1 MWAEKVLH
9 LIIQIF
15 DLGRNF
21 PRFNMK
27 ESKYPIEHTFDLFP
41 VVPEGKTFLSF
52 YNCRYV
58 LQRIVKCLV
67 VAVAPHLYLFFKPTH
82 AILL

>member
-1 MWAEKVLH
+1 MRTEKVLH
-9 LIIQIF
+9 LIVKI
-15 DLGRNF
+15 LYRGRNLT
-21 PRFNMK
+21 RSDMK
-27 ESKYPIEHTFDLFP
+27 EGKYLIEHAFDLFP

-67 VAVAPHLYLFFKPTH
+67 VAVAPHLYLFFKPSH